1 MNKSIA
7 LCKEHNV
14 PYQKDV
20 IYVGGTDA
28 SSINLSNYGV
38 KACAVSVVTRYT
50 HGPNAIVS
58 ADDINASIRLLRG
71 FIDFEFEF

>member
-1 MNKSIA
+1 MVNI
-7 LCKEHNV
+7 CKRDNI
-14 PYQKDV
+14 PFQKDV

-38 KACAVSVVTRYT
+38 KAWRGYRSLPDIPMA
-50 HGPNAIVS
+50 PNAIVS

>member
-1 MNKSIA
+1 MN
-7 LCKEHNV
+7 LCKRDGIKF
-14 PYQKDV
+14 QKEV

-58 ADDINASIRLLRG
+58 GDDIKESIKLLKA
-71 FIDFEFEF
+71 FVDTEFNF